1 MTAPAL
7 ASERREQILE
17 ILAAEGSARLS
28 ALADRLGVT
37 PVTVR
42 RDVSQLADQGLVQR
56 VHGGVSL
63 TAGARPAPAP
73 AMDGAPSVR
82 RVPQPAATDG
92 AGTTIGIVVPSMDY
106 YYPGVLSGARAAA
119 EELGIRLV
127 LGVSS
132 YRLDED
138 RRQVQR
144 LVDDIGVDAVLTAPA
159 IDQPDGGELAS
170 WLAGLDTPVVLLERS
185 PRRPTQHALLESVV
199 TDHALG
205 AGLAVEHLA
214 SLGHRR
220 IALAS
225 RTSPTMSALREGW
238 RAGVRD
244 LALPAGPDLDLVT
257 YNEPGSRES
266 IDRALDAILEA
277 RSTAVLVH
285 ADPESIALLER
296 CDERGISVPDDLS
309 VIAYDDEV
317 AAIAPQ
323 PITAVRPPRIT
334 VGRLGVRLVA
344 ERLADPAR
352 PAQRVVLSPQLR
364 PRATTA
370 PPRR

>member
-7 ASERREQILE
+7 ASERREQILG
-17 ILAAEGSARLS
+17 ILGREGSARLS
-28 ALADRLGVT
+28 ALAHRLGVT

-42 RDVSQLADQGLVQR
+42 RDVAQLAEQGLVQR

-63 TAGARPAPAP
+63 TSPSRPE
-73 AMDGAPSVR
+73 
-82 RVPQPAATDG
+82 PAAASG
-92 AGTTIGIVVPSMDY
+92 GHEPQGRRGQEVTTIGIVVPSMDY

-119 EELGIRLV
+119 EERGIRLV

-132 YRLDED
+132 YRIDED
-138 RRQVQR
+138 RRQLQR
-144 LVDDIGVDAVLTAPA
+144 LVEDIGVDAVLTAPA
-159 IDQPDGGELAS
+159 IDQPDGGELAT
-170 WLAGLDTPVVLLERS
+170 WLTGLRTPVVLLERT
-185 PRRPTQHALLESVV
+185 PRRPTHHALLESVV

-214 SLGHRR
+214 GLGHRR

-225 RTSPTMSALREGW
+225 RTSPTTAALREGW
-238 RAGVRD
+238 EAGVRD
-244 LALPAGPDLDLVT
+244 LGLPEGPEVDLVT

-266 IDRALDAILEA
+266 IDRALDALLDA

-323 PITAVRPPRIT
+323 PITAVRPPRRT
-334 VGRLGVRLVA
+334 VGSTAVRVAA
-344 ERLADPAR
+344 ERLADPDR
-352 PAQRVVLSPQLR
+352 PAQRVVLSPQLHA
-364 PRATTA
+364 RATTA